1 MNKSEAAKTILGAQA
16 LYRLGAL
23 LCLANTYASIA
34 FIFLVQL
41 NFAVAPRIR
50 WLSRI

>member
-1 MNKSEAAKTILGAQA
+1 VDPRKICAQA
-16 LYRLGAL
+16 LYGVGAL
-23 LCLANTYASIA
+23 LCVINTYLSIA
-34 FIFLVQL
+34 CLVLVQL